1 MAIQDQARKSRVY
14 IEALK
19 LAKEYLQNPEKLDSL
34 LNKAGNKADQ
44 RKGRLAEAW
53 QQVQLLIDM
62 LRSHRRGEYKELS
75 SKSLLLIVAALLY
88 FIMPADLIPDFL
100 IGLGY
105 IDDVALLAW
114 TVRSISGELDK
125 FAEWKKIQTSAMGP
139 ERARS
144 SRARQ
149 GLLIEGELG
158 SH

>member
-1 MAIQDQARKSRVY
+1 MIDITHKNSTKRTATAQATVVASDAAT
-14 IEALK
+14 IEAVQQGK
-19 LAKEYLQNPEKLDSL
+19 VP
-34 LNKAGNKADQ
+34 
-44 RKGRLAEAW
+44 KGDVLEASR
-53 QQVQLLIDM
+53 I
-62 LRSHRRGEYKELS
+62 
-75 SKSLLLIVAALLY
+75 AAL
-88 FIMPADLIPDFL
+88 FGVKRTADLIPDFL

-149 GLLIEGELG
+149 GLLIEGELS